1 MCNASVFTYHDV
13 TVFVN
18 FARAAR
24 EASCTSFIFMLL
36 IGLSP
41 VQSEAYILFFSL
53 I

>member
-1 MCNASVFTYHDV
+1 MFTYHDV

-24 EASCTSFIFMLL
+24 EVSCTSFIFMLL
-36 IGLSP
+36 IALSP
-41 VQSEAYILFFSL
+41 VQPEAYILFYSL